1 LVTSKLEERL
11 RQDSRRQTL
20 RLTHYGRKTGKPYQ
34 VTIWFIVEGEKVWL
48 ATANKNRQW
57 VKNVQKTPHVILK
70 IGDETFEGE
79 ARFLTDPRERDRVLA
94 MVRRKYWMF
103 LPFMALGALLYALRI
118 LPNNTGAFE
127 VRIAA

>member
-1 LVTSKLEERL
+1 MATALADRL
-11 RQDSRRQTL
+11 QKIAGRQTL

-34 VTIWFIVEGEKVWL
+34 VTIWFMVDGERVWL

-57 VKNVQKTPHVILK
+57 VKNVQKTPRVTLK

-79 ARFLTDPRERDRVLA
+79 ARFLSDPAERDRVLA

-118 LPNNTGAFE
+118 LGNNTGAFE

>member
-1 LVTSKLEERL
+1 LVTSKLAERL
-11 RQDSRRQTL
+11 RRVSRRQTL

-34 VTIWFIVEGEKVWL
+34 VTIWFMVEGEKVWL

-79 ARFLTDPRERDRVLA
+79 ARFLSDPGERDRVLG

-118 LPNNTGAFE
+118 LENNTGGFE

>member
-1 LVTSKLEERL
+1 MTSKLAERL
-11 RQDSRRQTL
+11 RRVSRRQTL

-34 VTIWFIVEGEKVWL
+34 VTIWFMVEGEKVWL

-79 ARFLTDPRERDRVLA
+79 ARFLSDPGERDRVLG

-118 LPNNTGAFE
+118 LENNTGGFE

>member
-1 LVTSKLEERL
+1 VTSKLAERL
-11 RQDSRRQTL
+11 RRVSRRQTL

-34 VTIWFIVEGEKVWL
+34 VTIWFMVEGEKVWL

-79 ARFLTDPRERDRVLA
+79 ARFLSDPGERDRVLG

-118 LPNNTGAFE
+118 LENNTGGFE